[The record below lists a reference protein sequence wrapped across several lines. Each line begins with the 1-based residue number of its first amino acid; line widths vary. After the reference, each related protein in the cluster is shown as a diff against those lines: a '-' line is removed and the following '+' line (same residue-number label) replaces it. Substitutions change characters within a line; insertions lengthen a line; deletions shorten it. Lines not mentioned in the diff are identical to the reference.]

1 MKQFFILII
10 TFSIL
15 SSCGRKKSEKIQ
27 SEFKTKTELKI
38 ETTSRPKKNDTTVVY
53 WQTDFDTIQKNQE
66 LKFGNEKLKLEL
78 KTYSLNDSSIIS
90 VNGNYIGI
98 YHDYVSEVI
107 LTRLN
112 DTILNRKLTKKKFK
126 DSLNNEFYK
135 LSVLTG
141 IEYNGIRSNKLYFKG
156 QFNVPDT
163 DWVIENEFVIF
174 YQTKKKNKIN
184 SWNYK
189 DIGL

>member
-1 MKQFFILII
+1 MKQLFILII

-15 SSCGRKKSEKIQ
+15 SSCGRKKSKKIQ
-27 SEFKTKTELKI
+27 SKFKPKI
-38 ETTSRPKKNDTTVVY
+38 ETESRPKKIDTTVVY
-53 WQTDFDTIQKNQE
+53 WQTDFDTIRKTQE
-66 LKFGNEKLKLEL
+66 LRIGNEKFKLEL
-78 KTYSLNDSSIIS
+78 KTYSLNDSSIVT
-90 VNGNYIGI
+90 VNGSYKGI
-98 YHDYVSEVI
+98 YHDYISEII
-107 LTRLN
+107 LTKLN

-141 IEYNGIRSNKLYFKG
+141 IEYNGIRSNRLYFKG
-156 QFNVPDT
+156 RFNVPDT
-163 DWVIENEFVIF
+163 DWVIGNEFGIF
-174 YQTKKKNKIN
+174 YQTEKKNKID